1 MPGTVWVFGDIAVS
15 KNSWPHGDY
24 VVVGE
29 GDKKE
34 NKKVN

>member
-1 MPGTVWVFGDIAVS
+1 MPGTAWVFGDIAVS
-15 KNSWPHGDY
+15 KNSCPHRDY
-24 VVVGE
+24 IVVRE